1 MGYLEWRVG
10 LLMVGYYVACAL
22 VTREQTT
29 RKRLAYFCLGY
40 VLTLTALSLMYALV
54 LLVNSFRFMTI
65 LHLCLG
71 VVLVEYTLNGLLNR
85 QAVVDRR
92 SS

>member
-1 MGYLEWRVG
+1 
-10 LLMVGYYVACAL
+10 MVDYYVAYAL
-22 VTREQTT
+22 ITRGQTT
-29 RKRLAYFCLGY
+29 RKRLVYFCLEY
-40 VLTLTALSLMYALV
+40 VLTLTTLSPMYAFV
-54 LLVNSFRFMTI
+54 LLVNSFRFMAI
-65 LHLCLG
+65 LHMCLG

>member
-1 MGYLEWRVG
+1 MARGPAHGRPLRG
-10 LLMVGYYVACAL
+10 LRPRHQGADDEEATRLLLLGVRAHAHRL
-22 VTREQTT
+22 VTHACIRVAGQ
-29 RKRLAYFCLGY
+29 F
-40 VLTLTALSLMYALV
+40 LSLHDYPAPV
-54 LLVNSFRFMTI
+54 P
-65 LHLCLG
+65 G